1 MFKSISTYQELI
13 DKLLEDKSLSKQQL
27 AIDMGLGLKTIYNL
41 QEGKEPALPTIQKIN
56 DYLRGK
62 FNMEIKEKDKGIT
75 VIKSQSI
82 NYGKTY
88 SGSTHNEL
96 SSFIIESLKQCQEEL
111 KQLREENFSLR
122 LENEKL
128 KAVLEE
134 S

>member
-1 MFKSISTYQELI
+1 MKVSTYKELI
-13 DKLLEDKSLSKQQL
+13 DELLKDKSLSKQQL

-41 QEGKEPALPTIQKIN
+41 QEGKEPSLPTVQKIN
-56 DYLRGK
+56 DYIKERLG
-62 FNMEIKEKDKGIT
+62 MEIKETEKGIT

-111 KQLREENFSLR
+111 RDLRAQNFTLK

-128 KAVLEE
+128 KAGLEE